1 MEEEVLEMVL
11 LRAIQTQVQ
20 LCQSITIK
28 IKGIEDYLQKEVKAS
43 QLVERRY
50 RTLQAMIFEDYA
62 EERIN
67 KEEYF
72 FKKQKLIEKQKETKN
87 YIFREKITRE
97 ILIDFVKEVR
107 VGEKNILEIRWN
119 FKEP

>member
-1 MEEEVLEMVL
+1 MVL

-20 LCQSITIK
+20 LCQSTAIK

-72 FKKQKLIEKQKETKN
+72 FKKQKLIEKQKETKK
-87 YIFREKITRE
+87 YIFREKLTRE